1 MGYLV
6 NLTKL
11 SLPENDIEKLP
22 REITKLK
29 KISSVN
35 LQGNPVWTHL
45 DWTHQGFTSYPKILD
60 YFTDLQGLNLGYNNI
75 ETIPDSIDRLQKVSE
90 LILRNNSIYRYGL
103 SYKITALSKL
113 QFLDLEHN
121 PAATSLSWHLV
132 NPPEALRIFGYLATT
147 MKIRLIQ
154 S

>member
-1 MGYLV
+1 MDGPFQTPKCHFGTVEVINAPGKGVKQLTKYMGYLV

-11 SLPENDIEKLP
+11 SLPQNDIEKLP

-75 ETIPDSIDRLQKVSE
+75 ETIPDSIEKLQK
-90 LILRNNSIYRYGL
+90 
-103 SYKITALSKL
+103 LSKL
-113 QFLDLEHN
+113 TEAVKAIEILNLKLKPWLLLEFL
-121 PAATSLSWHLV
+121 
-132 NPPEALRIFGYLATT
+132 
-147 MKIRLIQ
+147 
-154 S
+154 